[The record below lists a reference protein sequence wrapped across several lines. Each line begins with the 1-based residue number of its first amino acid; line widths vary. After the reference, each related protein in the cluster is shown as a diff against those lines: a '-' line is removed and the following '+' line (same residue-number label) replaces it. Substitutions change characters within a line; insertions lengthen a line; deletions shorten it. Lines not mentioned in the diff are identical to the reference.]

1 MAHLKNKEDFILT
14 AENVLVTGASG
25 YLGSLIAKELLS
37 RGYEVSGLDLVPPGE
52 AGTLSAS
59 YKFFKADITQPKM
72 LPLEIRRSS
81 VLIHCAALV
90 HRKSADLSRENY
102 FKVNLEGT
110 RNLFLALDPIC
121 LRRVIFLSTVSV
133 YGDITSGHA
142 VDERTPPK
150 PMDYYGESKT
160 AAEVEV
166 RALCRTYG
174 ISHTIFRLAPVY
186 GRSFLIN
193 LEKRVFLPKRVAFY
207 RIGDGS
213 QRLSLVAAGNVSQAI
228 SECLRLGIGCDDT
241 FNLKDGEDYTITNV
255 ISALRRFYKRS
266 HCPIV
271 RIPAAIPFGTAAALR
286 RLAPEKGSFFSYQ
299 LRKISGNVIYSGQ
312 KLRVA
317 GIDLPWNLTNTLLG
331 NETLI
336 ETRHAGEPL

>member
-1 MAHLKNKEDFILT
+1 LT

-25 YLGSLIAKELLS
+25 YLGSLIVKELIS
-37 RGYEVSGLDLVPPGE
+37 RGYEVTGLDLVPPGE
-52 AGTLSAS
+52 AGPLSAS
-59 YKFFKADITQPKM
+59 YRFFKADITQPKT

-102 FKVNLEGT
+102 YKVNLEGT
-110 RNLFLALDPIC
+110 RNLFLALDPIY

-133 YGDITSGHA
+133 YGDITSGYA

-150 PMDYYGESKT
+150 PMDYYGESKA

-166 RALCRTYG
+166 RALSRTYG

-207 RIGDGS
+207 KMGDGS
-213 QRLSLVAAGNVSQAI
+213 QRLSLVAEGNVSQAI

-241 FNLKDGEDYTITNV
+241 FNLKDREDYAINNIV
-255 ISALRRFYKRS
+255 SALRRFYGRS
-266 HCPIV
+266 HRPII
-271 RIPAAIPFGTAAALR
+271 RIPAAIPFGTAVALR
-286 RLAPEKGSFFSYQ
+286 RLAPKKGLSFSYQ
-299 LRKISGNVIYSGQ
+299 LRKISGDTIYSGE
-312 KLRVA
+312 KLLFA
-317 GIDLPWNLTNTLLG
+317 GIDLPWNLTKTLFG
-331 NETLI
+331 NETLR
-336 ETRHAGEPL
+336 EARHTGGPE